1 MAVRLTVSQLFDAFA
16 SELQLVWLRG
26 ADTAQRE
33 ITRDPDAAQQRRVL
47 GPLNRNHPNHV
58 QLVGPAEVRMF
69 ATAESLAIE
78 GFEYSL
84 AEHSDV
90 IIVTDGLTP
99 SDALLE
105 RAAALQLPV
114 IQSALPFVELRK
126 QLRYL
131 LTRKLAARQIIHGV
145 MMDVNGTGI
154 MITGDASVGKSE
166 VALELISRGHILVAD
181 DAPEFTRL
189 APGTLEGSCP
199 PILQD
204 FLEVRGLGVLN
215 IARMYGDAFTRQ
227 RKILRF
233 IVRLKAINRIDG
245 DVRHASGVDEL
256 DSTLQLME
264 GERLREPDEVRTILG
279 VRIPERTLP
288 VAPGRN
294 LAVLVEAA
302 VRDYILRSR
311 GYSATRDLIDK
322 QARAMRQG

>member
-1 MAVRLTVSQLFDAFA
+1 MPARLTVAQLYDAFA
-16 SELQLVWLRG
+16 AELELVWLSG
-26 ADTAQRE
+26 EDIAQRE

-58 QLVGPAEVRMF
+58 QLLGPAEIRMF
-69 ATAESLAIE
+69 ATPESLAAD

-84 AEHSDV
+84 EEHCDV
-90 IIVTDGLTP
+90 IIVTDSLTP
-99 SDALLE
+99 GPALME
-105 RAAALQLPV
+105 RAAELRLPV

-131 LTRKLAARQIIHGV
+131 LTRRLAARRIIHGV

-154 MITGDASVGKSE
+154 LITGDASVGKSE

-233 IVRLKAINRIDG
+233 IVRLKAVGRG
-245 DVRHASGVDEL
+245 DAIQTQSRTAD
-256 DSTLQLME
+256 DPNQTLHLME
-264 GERLREPDEVRTILG
+264 EERLREPDEVRTILG

-311 GYSATRDLIDK
+311 GYSATRDLIEK
-322 QARAMRQG
+322 QAQAMRRP